1 MVFKQKTLFLVF
13 LIIGIALFFNARNNP
28 FHYDDH
34 HSIQYNP
41 HIRVLGN
48 ISTFFTD
55 PHTFSSQQS
64 GYMFRPLL
72 LSSFALNYA
81 WGGQQV
87 GGYRWVN
94 LLLHVA
100 CAFLVYR
107 LVLILTGRE
116 TCASTAGLVF
126 LIHPTHGELI
136 NYISSRSDLLVS
148 FFYLSACLCSAP
160 GTPTTTRIWS
170 QLLYIGGLLAKSVA
184 ITFPVMAAFG
194 QSCWGGWQ
202 RTMESW
208 RFYLGLTVASSAY
221 LGIIWANRFIESSVA
236 KTPRSLDVQIWT
248 QIKALVYYLWILCVP
263 VKLNVEHQFC
273 VSQWLWQPATVCA
286 GFFIISLAI
295 LVMRSRQKIITF
307 GSVWFV
313 VTLLPASLV
322 PLNILVSERRI
333 YLASAGLILV
343 FGWIWGQFSNRKRR
357 EAIWIGVAICLI
369 FSALGFQRNRVWAE
383 DVSLWEDAVQKA
395 PLMYRARL
403 NLAIAYDRAGWRDKA
418 LVELKRGLELKPDY
432 ADAWVVMANIH
443 KDRGEIAKAEEG
455 YRKAL
460 SFNPHLPGVY
470 HNLGNLYFT
479 EKENP
484 SRAIQYFEECLR
496 LDENFVKARN
506 NLGQAY
512 EAVGR
517 QEDGMFQYER
527 AIADSLFWESLH
539 DPELG
544 GTWYNLARA
553 NQRLERFER
562 AAQAYRKA
570 HDLLRQ
576 HPPPF
581 EAFAR
586 QALEELRKLE
596 GRSR

>member
-1 MVFKQKTLFLVF
+1 MVLKQKKLFLVF

-34 HSIQYNP
+34 HSIEYNP
-41 HIRVLGN
+41 HIRVLDN
-48 ISTFFTD
+48 LPTFFTD

-100 CAFLVYR
+100 CAFLVYQ
-107 LVLILTGRE
+107 LVSIFSGQE
-116 TCASTAGLVF
+116 TWARTAGLIF

-148 FFYLSACLCSAP
+148 FFYLSACLFSVP

-184 ITFPVMAAFG
+184 ITFPVLAVLG
-194 QSCWGGWQ
+194 QSCREGWQ

-208 RFYLGLTVASSAY
+208 RFYAGLAVASSAY

-248 QIKALVYYLWILCVP
+248 QIKGLVYYLWILCVP
-263 VKLNVEHQFC
+263 VRLNVEHQFF
-273 VSQWLWQPATVCA
+273 VSQRLWQPATVCA
-286 GFFIISLAI
+286 GLFIISLAI
-295 LVMRSRQKIITF
+295 LAVRSRQKLIAF

-333 YLASAGLILV
+333 YLASAGLILL
-343 FGWIWGQFSNRKRR
+343 FGWIWGQFSSRKKR
-357 EAIWIGVAICLI
+357 EAIWIGTGICLV
-369 FSALGFQRNRVWAE
+369 FSALVFQRNRVWAD
-383 DVSLWEDAVQKA
+383 DVSLWEDAVRKA

-403 NLAIAYDRAGWRDKA
+403 NLAIAYDRAGWKEKA
-418 LVELKRGLELKPDY
+418 LAELGKGLELKPDY
-432 ADAWVVMANIH
+432 ADAWVIMANIH

-455 YRKAL
+455 YQKAL

-470 HNLGNLYFT
+470 HNLGNLYF
-479 EKENP
+479 KGKRNP
-484 SRAIQYFEECLR
+484 PQAILYFEECLR
-496 LDENFVKARN
+496 IDEKFVKARN

-517 QEDGMFQYER
+517 MRQGMLQYER
-527 AIADSLFWESLH
+527 AIADSLYWESPV

-553 NQRLERFER
+553 HQRLGHWER
-562 AAQAYRKA
+562 AAHAYRRA
-570 HDLLRQ
+570 YELLSQ
-576 HPPPF
+576 YPQF
-581 EAFAR
+581 EAYAR
-586 QALEELRKLE
+586 QSLEELRRLE
-596 GRSR
+596 EKSR